1 MYILYT
7 SELEIL
13 KSEKVTALSYPAY
26 SPDLAPC
33 DFFLCFKV
41 KKFLSGR
48 RYKPEYALSQSAVC
62 ASNVYLNQRTVTP
75 SEIEIIYLNQPA
87 VSLEKISFPS
97 KKFRLT
103 EVLNHVVILKFSLKV
118 PDDFYFRLV
127 YIRMCLRYNTLAFDT
142 RR

>member
-26 SPDLAPC
+26 SPDVAPC

-48 RYKPEYALSQSAVC
+48 RYKPEYPLSQ
-62 ASNVYLNQRTVTP
+62 
-75 SEIEIIYLNQPA
+75 
-87 VSLEKISFPS
+87 
-97 KKFRLT
+97 
-103 EVLNHVVILKFSLKV
+103 
-118 PDDFYFRLV
+118 
-127 YIRMCLRYNTLAFDT
+127 
-142 RR
+142 